1 LQRAATSAEAI
12 NGAPPIVH
20 EALRSSGRP
29 LDAATREFME
39 PRFGHDFS
47 GVRVHTDSQ
56 AAESARAVNALAYT
70 VGRDVVFGSGQ
81 YAPGMTAGRKL
92 LAHELAHT
100 IQQAGSGSVSLG
112 KLTIGSANDRYEQE
126 ADRAGEDALRGAVQ
140 VESAGASSL
149 QRTIGD
155 GHDLTA
161 ARFAGDAVLEAV
173 YDNERPLKFG
183 DKGAAVRKL
192 QQALVDSGFSLP
204 RFGVDG

>member
-1 LQRAATSAEAI
+1 PCKSNFSVVMKSQVIGQINSASAPVGGMLQRKCVACNKHTVAGDKCPECGKKSNGSLQRAATSAEAI

-126 ADRAGEDALRGAVQ
+126 G
-140 VESAGASSL
+140 
-149 QRTIGD
+149 
-155 GHDLTA
+155 
-161 ARFAGDAVLEAV
+161 
-173 YDNERPLKFG
+173 
-183 DKGAAVRKL
+183 
-192 QQALVDSGFSLP
+192 
-204 RFGVDG
+204 